1 MIRFILDNDAV
12 DNAELDTNVSE
23 DPDYLVDNLK
33 KISRSKP
40 LRSLTADANFDIK
53 GTLTDEQVVQALVIA
68 RHNFSNAITYTLSLY
83 SDDNFSTPVAD
94 YTPVEYPVTADQ
106 ASTSG
111 LYEWGEFAWG
121 TISWGADKPDLD
133 NRKFY
138 DIVLWL
144 SQEYTIKSFMLRLNL
159 NGGAIVNPFYCDEVS
174 ILCDGSV
181 VGNLSYPTITCD
193 MVGFGGGTGPAAES
207 GMPYY
212 EVCRLY
218 LGPYLE
224 PAYNLSAGHGV
235 SWSENTTQYRTTS
248 GTLRSD
254 IVTTNKAFQFS
265 LVTIPES
272 DRVVLHK
279 QLITKGLSEDFYI
292 SMFPEDTN
300 STKEIDYSGM
310 VKLTKMPKYTNYIN
324 SYYKSN
330 FVMEEV

>member
-23 DPDYLVDNLK
+23 DPNYLVNNLK

-40 LRSLTADANFDIK
+40 LRSVDADANFDIT
-53 GTLTDEQVVQALVIA
+53 GTMDIGQEVQALVIA
-68 RHNFSNAITYTLSLY
+68 RHNFSAAITYQLFLY

-121 TISWGADKPDLD
+121 TIAWGADKPDLD

-144 SQEYTIKSFMLRLNL
+144 SQPYTIKSFMLRLNL
-159 NGGAIVNPFYCDEVS
+159 NSGAIINPFYCDEEK

-181 VGNLSYPTITCD
+181 TDNPTYPMITCD
-193 MVGFGGGTGPAAES
+193 MVSFGGGTGPAAES

-212 EVCRLY
+212 EVGRLY

-224 PAYNLSAGHGV
+224 PTYNLSSGHGI

-254 IVTTNKAFQFS
+254 IATTNKAFQFS

-272 DRVVLHK
+272 DRIDLHK

-292 SMFPEDTN
+292 SMFPGDT
-300 STKEIDYSGM
+300 STTKEIDYSGM
-310 VKLTKMPKYTNYIN
+310 VKLTKMPKYTNYI
-324 SYYKSN
+324 SGYYKSN